1 MLGRR
6 TGAYFP
12 ASLELAVLVGV
23 PGLLTLNGF
32 DIDPGALDVLETKLG
47 ELGPHARACV
57 EDFPCPVPAFTFWPC
72 R

>member
-1 MLGRR
+1 M
-6 TGAYFP
+6 
-12 ASLELAVLVGV
+12 LVGV

>member
-12 ASLELAVLVGV
+12 ASLELAVLVG
-23 PGLLTLNGF
+23 

-57 EDFPCPVPAFTFWPC
+57 EDFPCPVPAFTFWPW